1 MQDPLLS
8 QSGSMFG
15 GNTYMRPAWDPSFMI
30 PNSEFEQQ
38 AQQDWDPLD
47 PQNLAR
53 IADPN
58 LEGTTSCTTP
68 GRSHSRSENCH
79 PHHWRILI
87 WNCADVAVYFFS
99 SCPMHGVTIRMVCP
113 VMSDDRDCGS
123 ILLPS
128 AVLPPLNSLRSAEGS
143 GFSPGLTMGPSGLQS
158 PALLATPRGTP
169 TPRAAGGPNSP
180 FLPTEAD
187 FSTPPFRSPS

>member
-1 MQDPLLS
+1 
-8 QSGSMFG
+8 MFG

-68 GRSHSRSENCH
+68 GWSNSRSKELSSSSQGH
-79 PHHWRILI
+79 P
-87 WNCADVAVYFFS
+87 DMYV
-99 SCPMHGVTIRMVCP
+99 VT
-113 VMSDDRDCGS
+113 S
-123 ILLPS
+123 
-128 AVLPPLNSLRSAEGS
+128 
-143 GFSPGLTMGPSGLQS
+143 
-158 PALLATPRGTP
+158 
-169 TPRAAGGPNSP
+169 
-180 FLPTEAD
+180 
-187 FSTPPFRSPS
+187 